1 MQTAANPYER
11 ELELL
16 AKDLGGQSQVAKL
29 LDVDR
34 SCMTRWVRRHEI
46 PDTQNQTKIVALH
59 LVLLKLKTLFL
70 PETAEKWL
78 RGINAHLANHRP
90 MDLIREGRI
99 AEVLGALEQAETGAY
114 A

>member
-1 MQTAANPYER
+1 MKTTTNPYEI

-16 AKDLGGQSQVAKL
+16 AGDLGGQSQVAKL

-34 SCMTRWVRRHEI
+34 SCMTRWIRRHEI
-46 PDTQNQTKIVALH
+46 PDTRNQAKIVALH
-59 LVLLKLKTLFL
+59 LILLKLKALFR

-78 RGINAHLANHRP
+78 LGINAHLANHRP
-90 MDLIREGRI
+90 IDLIQQERI
-99 AEVLGALEQAETGAY
+99 SEVLAALEQAETGAY